1 MIIAEE
7 TGRPRS
13 WRWVRGEVR
22 EDLYS
27 DGRELM
33 VDSEQVEEA
42 DDISEIEEEVRSI
55 GYPLFSSASIC
66 GRENTGGWGTAT
78 EARRRS

>member
-1 MIIAEE
+1 
-7 TGRPRS
+7 
-13 WRWVRGEVR
+13 
-22 EDLYS
+22 
-27 DGRELM
+27 M

-42 DDISEIEEEVRSI
+42 GDISEIEEEVRSI
-55 GYPLFSSASIC
+55 GYPLFSSGSIW